1 MPPKKLNKEAPKSEL
16 LQALEFCSVVSEK
29 LGTPNETHIGLRNN
43 WAVAFNG
50 IVAAG
55 SPIPENI
62 YCHPHTIQFME
73 ALQHCEEGYS
83 IAQLDNERLSIKS
96 GKFKATVSCLDP
108 ILMQDASPDPVIAP
122 ITNAFKDAVE
132 AVGVLASEN
141 AQHVLTASV
150 LMNGASVI
158 STNRVML
165 LEYWHGLDLPSNIPL
180 PKEFVKCLVKQKKN
194 LTGFGFSSK
203 WVNISDNPAIENLV
217 NMPISATFHYE
228 DGSWLRTQLY
238 ADQWPD
244 VNRILNR
251 EANLWTIDGGFFK
264 ALDAVS
270 KFSEDGNVYSD
281 TNLLMSHADKE
292 KGASYECAGIPKGF
306 VYPIKQLQIMK
317 PYVQKIDYMAS
328 GVANSSYCLVFMGE
342 KMRGV
347 ISGRQRS

>member
-1 MPPKKLNKEAPKSEL
+1 MARKPGSTKADPVKSGL

-29 LGTPNETHIGLRNN
+29 LGTPNETHIGIRNN

-55 SPIPENI
+55 SPVPETL

-83 IAQLDNERLSIKS
+83 LTQLDNQRLSIKS
-96 GKFKATVSCLDP
+96 GKFKATVPCLDP
-108 ILMQDASPDPVIAP
+108 LLMQDAAPDPMIAP
-122 ITNAFKDAVE
+122 INNSFKDAVE

-194 LTGFGFSSK
+194 LTGFGFS
-203 WVNISDNPAIENLV
+203 NC
-217 NMPISATFHYE
+217 SATFHYE

-244 VNRILNR
+244 VGRILNR
-251 EANLWTIDGGFFK
+251 EANLWSIDPQFFN
-264 ALDAVS
+264 ALDAVAS
-270 KFSEDGNVYSD
+270 FSEDGNVYSRL
-281 TNLLMSHADKE
+281 NLLCSHADE
-292 KGASYECAGIPKGF
+292 GVGATFECSGIPNGF
-306 VYPIKQLQIMK
+306 VYPIKQLLIMK
-317 PYVQKIDYMAS
+317 PYVKTIDWMAN
-328 GVANSSYCLVFMGE
+328 GVHDSSYCLVFMGDT
-342 KMRGV
+342 MRGV
-347 ISGRQRS
+347 ISGRQRQ